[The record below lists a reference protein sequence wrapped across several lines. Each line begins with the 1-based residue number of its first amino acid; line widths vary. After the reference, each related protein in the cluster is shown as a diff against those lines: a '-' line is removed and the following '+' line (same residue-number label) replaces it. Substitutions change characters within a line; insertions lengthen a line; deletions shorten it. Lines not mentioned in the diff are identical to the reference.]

1 LTQKPPSILAAFGD
15 DSEFDKQSRRR
26 LLAEKMRRECE
37 ALRLYEPLP
46 HQVAFH
52 QSTIQTLVMQKGNQ
66 VGGTLCG
73 AVEVARA
80 LTGQDPHNKYPKTD
94 GIVACLGYGEKHIG
108 KTFYPKLFKAGAF
121 DIIKDLQTGMWR
133 TYRPW
138 PAAEGGDLEREAEK
152 KPAPPLIPQRFI
164 KEIAWEK
171 RSERIFSVVRL
182 TTGWELWAFN
192 SAGDPGQAQGFQ
204 CKLYWV
210 DEDLATSGWISE
222 ILFRLLKARGYLRWT
237 ALPHGKNDEM
247 LKLLD
252 EAEKQN
258 EQAKPTV
265 KVLRVTTYDNKY
277 IGKETLEDTVRTAK
291 ALGEDVYRQRIMGDL
306 NLGSMLM
313 YPTFSRRA
321 HDVIASNAHTLDE
334 DQQTLQSNGGKIPSD
349 WTAARILAARMGE
362 PPADWTRY
370 VSIDPGY
377 NICAIEF
384 LAVPPPEL
392 GDQIFLYDEAYLH
405 EATSRHFGEAM
416 RLKCHAQSYQSFIF
430 DMHGGHLRSLGSGEL
445 PIDKYRE
452 ALEEHDIRSNS
463 MGYGFRAG
471 MDDRK
476 RREEEMRT
484 ILSMQ
489 SNGLPKLMIVAGKC
503 PSFVW
508 EMERFRKKMVK
519 QWGKEVPIDEGD
531 RRVNTHAIE
540 AVEQA
545 IALKL
550 EYVKPR
556 KKSIVSDLVDSVM
569 RRRERSKTKRRE
581 SRLVLGTGHVSLGP
595 VGANS

>member
-1 LTQKPPSILAAFGD
+1 MRNQTLTQKPHNPLAD
-15 DSEFDKQSRRR
+15 LQTQSEFDKQAHKR
-26 LLAEKMRRECE
+26 LLAEKLRRECE
-37 ALRLYEPLP
+37 ALRMYEPLP

-66 VGGTLCG
+66 VGGTLAG

-80 LTGQDPHNKYPKTD
+80 LTGQDPFNKYPKTD

-108 KTFYPKLFKAGAF
+108 KTFYPKLFKSGAF
-121 DIIKDLQTGMWR
+121 DIIKDLDTGRWR

-138 PAAEGGDLEREAEK
+138 AAAEGGDLERDAEK

-258 EQAKPTV
+258 EQSNPTV
-265 KVLRVTTYDNKY
+265 KVLKVTTYENKY
-277 IGKETLEDTVRTAK
+277 IGKETLDDTVRTAK
-291 ALGEDVYRQRIMGDL
+291 ALGEDVYRQRILGDL
-306 NLGSMLM
+306 NLNSTLM
-313 YPTFSRRA
+313 YPTFNRRL
-321 HDVIASNAHTLDE
+321 HDVMNVTENSTKA
-334 DQQTLQSNGGKIPSD
+334 QQ
-349 WTAARILAARMGE
+349 ILAERMGE
-362 PPADWTRY
+362 PPDDWTRY
-370 VSIDPGY
+370 TSIDPGY
-377 NICAIEF
+377 NTCAIEF

-392 GDQIFLYDEAYLH
+392 GDQIFLYDECYLK
-405 EATSRHFGEAM
+405 EATSYHFGEAM
-416 RLKCHAQSYQSFIF
+416 QLKCHATQYEAFF
-430 DMHGGHLRSLGSGEL
+430 LDYHGGHLRGIGSGDV

-452 ALEEHDIRSNS
+452 ALEERRIRSES
-463 MGYGFRAG
+463 TGSGFRSG

-476 RREEEMRT
+476 RREEAMRT
-484 ILSMQ
+484 YLSLHR
-489 SNGLPKLMIVAGKC
+489 GGYPRLMIVAGKC

-508 EMERFRKKMVK
+508 EMERFRKKIVR
-519 QWGKEVPIDEGD
+519 QWGKDVPIDEGE

-545 IALKL
+545 IAVDLP
-550 EYVKPR
+550 YVKPR
-556 KKSIVSDLVDSVM
+556 NHAIKSSIVERLTAWRDKLRAQKRQPQLLV
-569 RRRERSKTKRRE
+569 
-581 SRLVLGTGHVSLGP
+581 GAGHISLGP
-595 VGANS
+595 IGVNS